1 MKHLLALLICLFA
14 VACNSCTPL
23 PPPAPTPTPPVVVVD
38 AGPSPLPMGG
48 ASPVDAGPEPA
59 VEPGVRIACDALA
72 KIPCAEGMNG
82 CYRVLQKALTGGN
95 NGQPIT
101 TLPLGCL
108 TAARTKADARA
119 CGLVTCP

>member
-1 MKHLLALLICLFA
+1 MKRLVLFLLCLFS
-14 VACNSCTPL
+14 VVCNSCTPL
-23 PPPAPTPTPPVVVVD
+23 PAPAPTPPVVVVD
-38 AGPSPLPMGG
+38 AGPAMGG
-48 ASPVDAGPEPA
+48 ASPIDAGPEP
-59 VEPGVRIACDALA
+59 VVDPGVRLACDALA
-72 KIPCAEGMNG
+72 AIPCAEGMNG